1 MTDLVT
7 TDIRD
12 GVAVIR
18 LDDGKANALNHDVID
33 ALNGAL
39 DRAEADADAVA
50 LFGREGKFSAGFDLA
65 VMKDGPEAAQA
76 LTKVGA
82 ELCMRIYGFPRPTV
96 AGSDG
101 HALAAGALLLLSC
114 DIRIGSDTPGKLGLP
129 EVAIGMPLPV
139 FATELARDRLSKRH
153 FTAATV
159 LATTYS
165 PAEAVDVGFLDQVVP
180 AAELEATVVARAAE
194 LGSSLSRSGFVA
206 TRRNTRAATIAHVEA
221 TLDADLGRFAA
232 AED

>member
-1 MTDLVT
+1 MTDTVT
-7 TDIRD
+7 IDIRD

-18 LDDGKANALNHDVID
+18 LDDGKANALSHDVLGALD
-33 ALNGAL
+33 AAL

-82 ELCMRIYGFPRPTV
+82 ELCLRLYGFPRPTV

-101 HALAAGALLLLSC
+101 HALAAGALILLSC

-139 FATELARDRLSKRH
+139 FATELARDRLSPRH

-165 PAEAVDVGFLDQVVP
+165 PTDAVEVGFLDQVVP
-180 AAELEATVVARAAE
+180 VAELETIVVERAAE
-194 LGSSLSRSGFVA
+194 IATALGRAGFVA
-206 TRRNTRAATIAHVEA
+206 TRRNTRAATIAHIEA
-221 TLDADLGRFAA
+221 TLDADLGSFSVA
-232 AED
+232 DD